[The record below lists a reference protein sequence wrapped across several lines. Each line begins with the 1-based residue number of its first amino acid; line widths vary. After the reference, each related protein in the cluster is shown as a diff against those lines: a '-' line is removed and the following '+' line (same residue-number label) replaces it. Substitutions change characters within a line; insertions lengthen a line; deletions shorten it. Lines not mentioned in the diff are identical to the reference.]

1 MSITYNFEISVYK
14 KEGISSIHIIE
25 SLLEAGW
32 SLYSEKNEI
41 IYTNVGD
48 TDDFDFL
55 AKTITKEEYLN
66 IASQKEKNNEMIALA
81 LFLLE
86 EDYRYRI
93 DIIITPEFN
102 ILISPDDKTKKIL
115 ISNLKILD
123 VNWYLL
129 KFLPALSNKNM
140 IIESF
145 SFIQC

>member
-1 MSITYNFEISVYK
+1 MSITYNFEISVSK

-25 SLLEAGW
+25 SLLE
-32 SLYSEKNEI
+32 
-41 IYTNVGD
+41 
-48 TDDFDFL
+48 